1 MRRALA
7 FLTPLGGA
15 AVPDG
20 RTLSWFPLTGAGIGA
35 AVGAVWWGAERI
47 WPPAVAA
54 ALAVLADLVLTGLL
68 HFDGL
73 IDSADGLLP
82 HLPAERRLEV
92 MAEPTVG
99 AYGVTAGAMAIVLRF
114 AVLAA
119 MAPSVLLIMGIWCGS
134 RTVMAAAARALPYAR
149 QSGGLASVLLGRD
162 WRPVA
167 AYGSVLAVA
176 LGVLAGGLRGGVVV
190 GVGIGAGAGVVL
202 FGRRRLGGFTG
213 DVLGAAGVVGETAAL
228 VVAAATW

>member
-15 AVPDG
+15 VPPDS

-35 AVGAVWWGAERI
+35 VVGAVWWGAGRI
-47 WPPAVAA
+47 WPPVVAA

-68 HFDGL
+68 HLDGL

-82 HLPAERRLEV
+82 HLPPDRRLAV

-99 AYGVTAGAMAIVLRF
+99 AYGVTAGSTAIVLRVG
-114 AVLAA
+114 ALAA
-119 MAPSVLLIMGIWCGS
+119 MSPTILLIAGVWCGS

-149 QSGGLASVLLGRD
+149 PGGGLASALLGRD

-167 AYGSVLAVA
+167 AYGCVMSVAIGVAVD
-176 LGVLAGGLRGGVVV
+176 GLRGAVAVA
-190 GVGIGAGAGVVL
+190 VGIVAAGLVVL
-202 FGRRRLGGFTG
+202 LGRRRLGGFTG

-228 VVAAATW
+228 VAAAARW